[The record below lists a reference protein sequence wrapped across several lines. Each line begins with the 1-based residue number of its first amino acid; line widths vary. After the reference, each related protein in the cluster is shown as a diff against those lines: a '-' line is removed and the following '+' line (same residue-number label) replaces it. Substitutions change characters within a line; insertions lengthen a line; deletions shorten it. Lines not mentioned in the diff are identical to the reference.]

1 MSLLVDTN
9 IVINAH
15 HRPHLLSAEVTKL
28 LQGRSQV
35 RFSAAV
41 PWEIAVK
48 AKLGK
53 FPYPMEPLL
62 ATLREEHFH
71 GNCSTHPLPHI
82 LLNLLGY
89 LFSTKKLTE
98 SSRNSKAAVIL

>member
-9 IVINAH
+9 IVVNAH

-53 FPYPMEPLL
+53 FP
-62 ATLREEHFH
+62 
-71 GNCSTHPLPHI
+71 
-82 LLNLLGY
+82 
-89 LFSTKKLTE
+89 
-98 SSRNSKAAVIL
+98 